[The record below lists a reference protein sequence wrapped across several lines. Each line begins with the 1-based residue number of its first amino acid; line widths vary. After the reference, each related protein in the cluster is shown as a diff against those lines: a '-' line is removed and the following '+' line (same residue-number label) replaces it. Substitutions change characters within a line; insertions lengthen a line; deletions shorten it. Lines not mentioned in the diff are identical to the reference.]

1 MAVQVTSAVL
11 SVMEWLAVEWVCIT
25 VLEDVAE
32 EEEEDID
39 IIEGGG
45 VHLLEADVKSQCN

>member
-25 VLEDVAE
+25 VLGDVAE

-39 IIEGGG
+39 IIEGEGA
-45 VHLLEADVKSQCN
+45 HLLKADVKSQCN